1 MSKWGGPV
9 NPYYTLGGFIP
20 AGESFPENP
29 EYHKETKQFNFK
41 VLPLNKGT
49 QFCGKDVANDI
60 FQNMTFF

>member
-41 VLPLNKGT
+41 VFPLNQGT
-49 QFCGKDVANDI
+49 LYCGKDV
-60 FQNMTFF
+60 